1 MSKDNLFPTLP
12 DAARTWIYVAEPEI
26 PTETWNV
33 LRPAIDR
40 FIRDWSSHRRPVI
53 GDATLLYGRFLVLA
67 AYVEGGDLS
76 GCGIDKSVHEI
87 EALAAAHGIVW
98 RSALDVAW
106 RDPSGTVR
114 TGTRRE
120 FRSVIGSG
128 SIHGATPVFDTSVV
142 ELGRLRSAG
151 FELPASLSWH
161 GQAFR
166 IPQEPSGPILA

>member
-1 MSKDNLFPTLP
+1 MSIERLFPNLP

-26 PTETWNV
+26 PAETWSV
-33 LRPAIDR
+33 LRPAMER
-40 FIRDWSSHRRPVI
+40 FIHDWSSHRRPVI
-53 GDATLLYGRFLVLA
+53 GGASLLHGRFLVLA
-67 AYVEGGDLS
+67 AFVEGGDLS

-87 EALAAAHGIVW
+87 EALGAAHGIGW

-114 TGTRRE
+114 TGTRQE
-120 FRSVIGSG
+120 FRTLIGSG

-151 FELPASLSWH
+151 FERPASLSWH
-161 GQAFR
+161 GRAFR